1 MATLRTINHPGLEI
15 KEYDQSLY
23 TPLAGGTTSL
33 VMGFASKGEDVT
45 PYEVTSRES
54 LLNYYGQP
62 TNEAE
67 RYFYYAAT
75 DVLVN
80 GGKLVTAKLPYS
92 NESADLYKSIVFS
105 VETTK
110 VELSGSTTD
119 AIKIVTSKSLDLTGT
134 VDYTG
139 YVQNTDLPG
148 YNKAV
153 KITTAGDTFT
163 VATSTLQNYRAGI
176 EAPVA
181 NKIYII
187 DKNKSLLSKDP
198 YNNNNGEVLG
208 IFPVITTALNALP
221 VQNMLNLNAPA
232 AALAASVNMG
242 YNSISALTTED
253 ITPAILNTYGFA
265 VPLNEGTYLK
275 DSLSRNLAKSF
286 PIITYSEDTSG
297 NTILDPYNMNKIMVS
312 IVSLKVDPNYNNKL
326 TYVVLENFV
335 GSLDANA
342 KNDDGT
348 TSYIQSIVNA
358 NSNYI
363 ELYSNVSTLAGTD
376 EFYFADNLKAS
387 VLGFTEAETL
397 KDMNS
402 GAILQ
407 SIDTVMDKLSN
418 VDELELDII
427 IDAGLSNIVQY
438 LNDKAFGGADVFYDP
453 EGLLGSKT
461 DVTTTSTWVPST
473 SSYDV
478 TSTSAV
484 VPYAWSERINSIE
497 DVEQWKAVL
506 AKYVTFC
513 SKTRKDCMFYADGL
527 RNLSL
532 EGKNKIVRKGL
543 TTSIDIDILPR
554 LKYLTGVNNNYGAMD
569 IIWWKRV
576 DTFTGTSF
584 WCPASIPRTVSTIYT
599 DNSFNYW
606 DAPAGFTRGIING
619 ATDISFNPNGSQAD
633 SIYNKAFNYLQ
644 FYPNDGII
652 LEGQKTLQTKPSA
665 FDRINVRRLFLKI
678 ERLCRRTLRWYVYE
692 LNNLQLR
699 NRIYDQLDA
708 ILAPVKVAGGIYDYA
723 INLEDVNPSTVID
736 NNELRCVIM
745 IKPTKVAEYIV
756 ATFVAVSTGMSF
768 SEVNLAQVS

>member
-1 MATLRTINHPGLEI
+1 MPTLRTINHPGLEI

-33 VMGFASKGEDVT
+33 VMGFASKGEDVI

-92 NESADLYKSIVFS
+92 NESANTYKSTLFTVDAS
-105 VETTK
+105 K
-110 VELSGSTTD
+110 VSLSASSTVADKIITAYTLSGVAPAD
-119 AIKIVTSKSLDLTGT
+119 IPA
-134 VDYTG
+134 G
-139 YVQNTDLPG
+139 YVKTTDLPG
-148 YNKAV
+148 YTQVV
-153 KITTAGDTFT
+153 KITADLAPFT
-163 VATSTLQNYRAGI
+163 LATSALENYRAG
-176 EAPVA
+176 VA
-181 NKIYII
+181 MPTINTICIV
-187 DKNKSLLSKDP
+187 DKNKSLLSKDA

-232 AALAASVNMG
+232 DALAEDINMG
-242 YNSISALTTED
+242 YNSISALTTAGLSS
-253 ITPAILNTYGFA
+253 TILNPYGFA

-275 DSLSRNLAKSF
+275 DSLSRTLAKSF
-286 PIITYSEDTSG
+286 PTITYSEDASG
-297 NTILDPYNMNKIMVS
+297 NTILDPYNMKKIMVS
-312 IVSLKVDPNYNNKL
+312 VVALKIDPNYNNKL
-326 TYVVLENFV
+326 VYTVLENFV
-335 GSLDANA
+335 GSLDSSA

-363 ELYSNVSTLAGTD
+363 ELYSNVTTALASTN
-376 EFYFADNLKAS
+376 EFYFADNLKGV

-402 GAILQ
+402 GEILQ

-418 VDELELDII
+418 VDELELDVIV
-427 IDAGLSNIVQY
+427 DAGLSNIVQY
-438 LNDKAFGGADVFYDP
+438 LNDKALGDTETVYDP
-453 EGLLGSKT
+453 EGLLGTKT
-461 DVTTTSTWVPST
+461 VQMSTYIPSASGT
-473 SSYDV
+473 V
-478 TSTSAV
+478 Q
-484 VPYAWSERINSIE
+484 VPYAWSDRIDAIE

-532 EGKNKIVRKGL
+532 EGKNKIVRKGT

-569 IIWWKRV
+569 VIWWKRV
-576 DTFTGTSF
+576 DTFTGNSF
-584 WCPASIPRTVSTIYT
+584 WCPPSIPRTVATIYT

-606 DAPAGFTRGIING
+606 DAPAGFTRGVING

-644 FYPNDGII
+644 FYPNDGIV

-723 INLEDVNPSTVID
+723 INLEDVNTASVID

-745 IKPTKVAEYIV
+745 IKPTKVAEYII